1 MRIPLIILPLII
13 PLATALIGVVFRRRG
28 PAQKLVSG
36 CGALAGLVASFA
48 LLCVVASD
56 GIQVMQAGDW
66 PAPFG
71 ISLVSDLLSAILVF
85 MTAFLGFIVVI
96 YSFGTITTDKSR
108 FGYYPFIH
116 FLLFGVTG
124 AFLTGDIFNL
134 YVWFE
139 VLLIASFVLL
149 TLGGTSKQIDGGL
162 KYVVLNLISSLFFL
176 TATGVLYAALGTL
189 NMADIAQQLAQ
200 GRHQGVMFV
209 VSLMYIIAFGT
220 KAAIFPFFFWLPAS
234 YHTAPIA
241 VVTIFSALMSKVGVY
256 GLLRLFTLIF
266 HAESAAVHDLMLFL
280 AETTMVIGVLG
291 AVAQTDV
298 RRLLSFHIVS
308 QIGYMVMGIGINSV
322 LSIAGAIY
330 FIIHIMCAKSVLF
343 LVAGV
348 MRRVTGHYNLDHMGN
363 LASTHPVLAVAFFV
377 PAMSLAGIPPLSGFW
392 GKFMLVFSGLEAQDY
407 FVVAVAL
414 FVSILTLFSMV
425 KIWNKAFWKPIPE
438 HNEHVMASIAP
449 MTREEKICTGIPI
462 FVLGL
467 CTVLLGIFCQP
478 IMDLLLQASEQ
489 LLHPEEYIHAV
500 LGGARS

>member
-1 MRIPLIILPLII
+1 M
-13 PLATALIGVVFRRRG
+13 
-28 PAQKLVSG
+28 QKIVSG
-36 CGALAGLVASFA
+36 CGAIAGLLASAA
-48 LLCVVASD
+48 LLCIVSTQ

-71 ISLVSDLLSAILVF
+71 ITLVSDMLSAILVF
-85 MTAFLGFIVVI
+85 MTAFLGLMVVI
-96 YSFGTITTDKSR
+96 YSFGTISDDKSR

-149 TLGGTSKQIDGGL
+149 TLGGTARQIDGGL

-176 TATGVLYAALGTL
+176 TATGVLYASLGTL
-189 NMADIAQQLAQ
+189 NMADIAEQVALGQ
-200 GRHQGVMFV
+200 HPGVIFV
-209 VSLMYIIAFGT
+209 VSLMYLIAFGT
-220 KAAIFPFFFWLPAS
+220 KAALFPFYFWLPAS

-241 VVTIFSALMSKVGVY
+241 VTTIFSALMSKVGIY

-266 HAESAAVHDLMLFL
+266 LGNFNVIHGLMLFL
-280 AETTMVIGVLG
+280 AGVTMVIGVIG
-291 AVAQTDV
+291 AIAQSDV

-308 QIGYMVMGIGINSV
+308 QIGYMVMGIGINSI

-330 FIIHIMCAKSVLF
+330 FTIHIMCAKSVLF

-348 MRRVTGHYNLDHMGN
+348 MRRVTGTYHLEHMGN
-363 LASTHPVLAVAFFV
+363 LASTHPILAVSFFI

-392 GKFMLVFSGLEAQDY
+392 GKFMLVLSGLKAHDY
-407 FVVAVAL
+407 LVVAVAL

-425 KIWNKAFWKPIPE
+425 KIWNKAFWKPMPKPR
-438 HNEHVMASIAP
+438 EHVMGMIAP
-449 MTREEKICTGIPI
+449 MTHDEKVCTGIPI
-462 FVLGL
+462 FILGL

-478 IMDLLLQASEQ
+478 VMDLLMQASEQ
-489 LLHPEEYIHAV
+489 LLHPEEYIQAV